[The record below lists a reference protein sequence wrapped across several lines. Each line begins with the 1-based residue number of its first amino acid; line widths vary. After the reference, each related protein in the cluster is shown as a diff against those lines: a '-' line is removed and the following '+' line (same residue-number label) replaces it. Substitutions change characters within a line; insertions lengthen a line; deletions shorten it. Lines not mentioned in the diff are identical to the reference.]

1 MANRRTL
8 AARAGLATALV
19 AVLVYAAV
27 SATASTPAT
36 VVHKSAILAT
46 TDWHVYTLKASS
58 GETVNLKLRWL
69 NDSANLHMHLLAPDG
84 MVVAHRTGY
93 RHPKYVHYTAR
104 TSGTYTVDVS
114 AATGTS
120 PFELT
125 VNVAPNDPPNAAN
138 IVTSTAYETPVSVN
152 PLASDSDPNGD
163 AVTLQSVGTPDHGTV
178 DRTDGG
184 LRYTP
189 ADGFS
194 GDDTFGY
201 TVCDNRTP
209 PACSSGTIEVD
220 VATPVA
226 PPPSGGSGGSD
237 SYAPAPTMVDP
248 TVIQLHVGDDTLR
261 LDDSKDYILQM
272 PDQKKTGGLTIRG
285 GRNVEVIGGY
295 MSIATPGT
303 GGAGAANITI
313 SDGPDAVDGRVV
325 RIEGVAID
333 ASSGV
338 EADGIRIAAPKAVVQ
353 VVNDR
358 ITGLLGSLGTVHA
371 DLIQPWGGVKELDVD
386 GFTGSSHYNSFYLR
400 RENSPLMPPA
410 AKVVM
415 NDVNV
420 YGLSNPA
427 GWNPPETISAISI
440 GTQPPDSPANTDST
454 VNCEVPTTLELSNF
468 YAQSA
473 GKRPGSFIYPRD
485 SMTKAG
491 CPAQVSADGTSVD
504 WPSLRAA
511 VGGPVTGVVQ
521 VGTPPGGDYVPV
533 GMAGLGYTAP

>member
-8 AARAGLATALV
+8 AARAGLAAALV
-19 AVLVYAAV
+19 AVLVYAV
-27 SATASTPAT
+27 LTTASMPAT
-36 VVHKSAILAT
+36 VVHKSVIVAT
-46 TDWHVYTLKASS
+46 TDRHVYSLQASA
-58 GETVNLKLRWL
+58 GETVNLELRWL

-93 RHPKYVHYTAR
+93 RHPKHVHYMAK

-114 AATGTS
+114 GATGMS
-120 PFELT
+120 PFELS

-138 IVTSTAYETPVSVN
+138 IVTSTAYQTPVSVN
-152 PLASDSDPNGD
+152 PLTSDSDPNGD
-163 AVTLQSVGTPDHGTV
+163 AVTLQSIGTPDHGTV
-178 DRTDGG
+178 DRTDGR

-194 GDDTFGY
+194 GNDTFGY
-201 TVCDNRTP
+201 TVCDSRTP

-220 VATPVA
+220 VAAPVTPPA
-226 PPPSGGSGGSD
+226 SGGSD
-237 SYAPAPTMVDP
+237 SYAPAPTMRNP
-248 TVIQLHVGDDTLR
+248 TVIQLHVGGDILR

-272 PDQKKTGGLTIRG
+272 PDQKKTGGLQIRG

-303 GGAGAANITI
+303 GGAGVANITI
-313 SDGPDAVDGRVV
+313 ADGPNAVDGRVV

-338 EADGIRIAAPKAVVQ
+338 ESDGMRIAAPKAVVQ

-358 ITGLLGSLGTVHA
+358 ITGLLGSLGTTHA
-371 DLIQPWGGVKELDVD
+371 DLIQPWGGVKELEVD
-386 GFTGSSHYNSFYLR
+386 GFTGSSHYNPFYLR

-415 NDVNV
+415 HDVNV
-420 YGLSNPA
+420 FGLSNPA
-427 GWNPPETISAISI
+427 GSNPPETISAISI
-440 GTQPPDSPANTDST
+440 GTQPPDAPSDTDST

-504 WPSLRAA
+504 WPSLRASI
-511 VGGPVTGVVQ
+511 GGPVTGVVQ

>member
-1 MANRRTL
+1 MANRRTW

-19 AVLVYAAV
+19 AVLVYAV

-36 VVHKSAILAT
+36 VVHKSAIMWT
-46 TDWHVYTLKASS
+46 SERHVYSLKASA
-58 GETVNLKLRWL
+58 GETVNLELRWL
-69 NDSANLHMHLLAPDG
+69 NDSANLHMYLLAPDG

-93 RHPKYVHYTAR
+93 RHPKHVHYTAR
-104 TSGTYTVDVS
+104 AGGTYTVDVS
-114 AATGTS
+114 SATGTS
-120 PFELT
+120 PFALT

-138 IVTSTAYETPVSVN
+138 IVTSTAYQTPVDIN

-163 AVTLQSVGTPDHGTV
+163 AVTLQSFGTPDHGTV
-178 DRTDGG
+178 TRTAGG
-184 LRYTP
+184 LHYVP
-189 ADGFS
+189 AAGFS
-194 GDDTFGY
+194 GDDHFGY

-209 PACSSGTIEVD
+209 AACSNGTIEVD
-220 VATPVA
+220 VAAPVTA
-226 PPPSGGSGGSD
+226 PPSGGSD
-237 SYAPAPTMVDP
+237 SYAPAPKMVDP
-248 TVIQLHVGDDTLR
+248 TVIPLHVGDDNLR

-272 PDQKKTGGLTIRG
+272 PDQKKTGGLVIHG

-295 MSIATPGT
+295 MSIATPGP
-303 GGAGAANITI
+303 GGAGAANIII
-313 SDGPDAVDGRVV
+313 SDGANAVDGHVV
-325 RIEGVAID
+325 RIEGVQID

-338 EADGIRIAAPKAVVQ
+338 EADGIRISAPRAVVQ

-358 ITGLLGSLGTVHA
+358 ITGLLGSLGTTHA

-386 GFTGSSHYNSFYLR
+386 GFTGSSHYNTFYLR
-400 RENSPLMPPA
+400 RENSPLMPPV
-410 AKVVM
+410 AKAVM
-415 NDVNV
+415 HDVNV

-427 GWNPPETISAISI
+427 GSNPSETISAISI
-440 GTQPPDSPANTDST
+440 GTQPPDSPANTDSA
-454 VNCEVPTTLELSNF
+454 VNCDVPTTLELSNF

-473 GKRPGSFIYPRD
+473 GKRPASFIYPRD

-511 VGGPVTGVVQ
+511 AGGPVTGVVQ

-533 GMAGLGYTAP
+533 GMAGLGYVAP